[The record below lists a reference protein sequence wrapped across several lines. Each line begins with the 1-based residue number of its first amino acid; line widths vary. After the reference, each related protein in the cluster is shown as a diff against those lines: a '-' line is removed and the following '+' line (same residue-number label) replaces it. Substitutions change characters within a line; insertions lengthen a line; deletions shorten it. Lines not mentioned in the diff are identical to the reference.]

1 MGAFKRLRLL
11 AAWTAIASGTFLLV
25 LGVVRDVT
33 REPAPGIHVYWREGL
48 SESNRKQLERQ
59 FALAHPELEVLAY
72 ELLDTSQ
79 SNIRA
84 LVTHPQVVDTG
95 DLDRQRFD
103 VAGTAPYGDNDT
115 WLIYRSRFIRQP
127 DIVVAIV
134 STASAL
140 LTGSLL
146 ILRFVRVTSD

>member
-1 MGAFKRLRLL
+1 
-11 AAWTAIASGTFLLV
+11 
-25 LGVVRDVT
+25 
-33 REPAPGIHVYWREGL
+33 VYWREGL